1 MELNYIQI
9 FFYYLFFILTIILS
23 LFLIVGN
30 AFEIIDQINDEQT
43 LFNQSSILS
52 PRQIIFDCSIGLVIF
67 TYASMIN
74 IKSAIAKNKTTV
86 LIVSTIT
93 WLLFFLMLYI
103 ESLFHQSC

>member
-1 MELNYIQI
+1 
-9 FFYYLFFILTIILS
+9 
-23 LFLIVGN
+23 
-30 AFEIIDQINDEQT
+30 
-43 LFNQSSILS
+43 
-52 PRQIIFDCSIGLVIF
+52 
-67 TYASMIN
+67 MIN